1 MIAEKELTEYKALCA
16 VLRDLRGRFLKRK
29 QELKKLLLETAER
42 RKDALVLLAKANG
55 LTRHLTG
62 RQRQITGLAY
72 HLGEIKTKLNMVKS
86 FLIQNDQSDLVF
98 VAEDKN
104 EIQLS
109 IPEDCRSAPE
119 LKRNGCAVIS
129 MIDQVKKSLL
139 KLDVLELRCRELLAA
154 LNKALAA
161 FRHESRRIH
170 RSIYPLGFFSF
181 FYRFLRRVAGK
192 TYFTFRD
199 LDGIADLGNITGLV
213 LKIADS
219 PLI

>member
-1 MIAEKELTEYKALCA
+1 MIAEKDLTEYRVLCA
-16 VLRDLRGRFLKRK
+16 AFQDMRRRFLERK
-29 QELKKLLLETAER
+29 QELKKLLEETAGR
-42 RKDALVLLAKANG
+42 RKDALQLLARANG

-62 RQRQITGLAY
+62 HQRQMAGLSY
-72 HLGEIKTKLNMVKS
+72 HLGEIKAKLKLAKA
-86 FLIQNDQSDLVF
+86 FQNGQNGIVF
-98 VAEDKN
+98 AAEDRN

-109 IPEDCRSAPE
+109 IPEDCRTSLE
-119 LKRNGCAVIS
+119 LKRSGLVVIS
-129 MIDQVKKSLL
+129 MIGQVKKSLL
-139 KLDVLELRCRELLAA
+139 QLDVLEMRLRELMVA

-161 FRHESRRIH
+161 FLHESRRIH
-170 RSIYPLGFFSF
+170 RSVYPFGFISF
-181 FYRFLRRVAGK
+181 LCRFLRRATGK

>member
-1 MIAEKELTEYKALCA
+1 MVTEKELTEYKALCA
-16 VLRDLRGRFLKRK
+16 VLRDLRGRFLERK
-29 QELKKLLLETAER
+29 QELKKLLLETAMQ
-42 RKDALVLLAKANG
+42 RKDAFKLLAKANG
-55 LTRHLTG
+55 LTRYLTG
-62 RQRQITGLAY
+62 RQRQIAGLSY
-72 HLGEIKTKLNMVKS
+72 HLGEIKAKLNLARS
-86 FLIQNDQSDLVF
+86 FLDGQGDIAF
-98 VAEDKN
+98 VEGKN
-104 EIQLS
+104 EVQLS
-109 IPEDCRSAPE
+109 VPEDCQSFPE
-119 LKRNGCAVIS
+119 LKRNGLAVIS

-139 KLDVLELRCRELLAA
+139 QLDILDMRCRELMAS

-170 RSIYPLGFFSF
+170 RSIYPLGFISF
-181 FYRFLRRVAGK
+181 LYRFLRRVAGK